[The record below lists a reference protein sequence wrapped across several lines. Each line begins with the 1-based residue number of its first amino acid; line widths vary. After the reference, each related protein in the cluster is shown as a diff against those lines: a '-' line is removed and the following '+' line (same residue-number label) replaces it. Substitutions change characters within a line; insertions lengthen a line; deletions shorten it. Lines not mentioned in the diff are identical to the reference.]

1 MQVRVSS
8 ISVHKVAESVT
19 AINLACKN
27 KMDLAIGVTL
37 GSSMQVALF
46 LTPFLVV
53 LGWIIDKP
61 MNLSKTSCE
70 SISSST

>member
-1 MQVRVSS
+1 MSS
-8 ISVHKVAESVT
+8 ISMLKIAESVT
-19 AINLACKN
+19 AIHLAYKN

-53 LGWIIDKP
+53 LGWVIDKP
-61 MNLSKTSCE
+61 MNLSKKPLC
-70 SISSST
+70 INIDSST